1 MTPSQLE
8 HLKLLDAHLGRLLE
22 TAKKRT
28 PGEWNVSLSDNAT
41 PHLYTG
47 DGSWRDG
54 PSGEFVA
61 VMPAE
66 ISRSY
71 NSYSNATYIASCAG
85 NAEAGWISTKFAIA
99 GLQSVI
105 NMTEDPSIRFCA
117 ESGLKTILSS
127 WPLELITKHQ

>member
-1 MTPSQLE
+1 MTPAQLE
-8 HLKLLDAHLGRLLE
+8 HLKLLDAHLDILLE

-28 PGEWNVSLSDNAT
+28 PGRWKVILSNNAT
-41 PHLYTG
+41 PHLYTD
-47 DGSWRDG
+47 DGSWHDG

-71 NSYSNATYIASCAG
+71 NSFSNADFIASCAS
-85 NAEAGWISTKFAIA
+85 NAEAGWKVTQRQLRTWLGINKTT
-99 GLQSVI
+99 QSEMLCELSEI
-105 NMTEDPSIRFCA
+105 TLRD
-117 ESGLKTILSS
+117 ILSA